1 METLLPLAAFL
12 WMVLSLI
19 VDISV
24 YKNNEIQLIRFI
36 PAFLKIGI
44 TVILIMLN
52 WLLPS
57 PPVVED
63 GQPLFLILAI
73 LIAMG
78 IVIDVLVW
86 FFCEGYPTRQKCLI
100 FCIGIA
106 VFMVI
111 CFICSSAEGNYY
123 RKTSTGRYHHYTFTK
138 YSDKMTETLR
148 LNETES
154 ECRFSIEAEEGV
166 LELLV
171 TDEDGR
177 VLHSG
182 TYDVPAEFSVNA
194 EGTIMIDITA
204 QDFTGKLDADRIRTE
219 IGESTETEE
228 TP

>member
-1 METLLPLAAFL
+1 METLLPSAAFL

-24 YKNNEIQLIRFI
+24 YKNNEIQFVRLL
-36 PAFLKIGI
+36 PAFLKTGI
-44 TVILIMLN
+44 AVIMIMLN

-63 GQPLFLILAI
+63 GEPLFLILAI

-86 FFCEGYPTRQKCLI
+86 FLCEGRPSRQKTLI
-100 FCIGIA
+100 FCSGIA

-111 CFICSSAEGNYY
+111 CMIGIFTEGNYY
-123 RKTSTGRYHHYTFTK
+123 RKTSTGGYHHYTFTGC
-138 YSDKMTETLR
+138 SDQMKETLR
-148 LNETES
+148 LNGTES

-194 EGTIMIDITA
+194 EGTIMIDITV
-204 QDFTGKLDADRIRTE
+204 QDFTGKLDADRIRPE
-219 IGESTETEE
+219 ISESTETEE
-228 TP
+228 TQ